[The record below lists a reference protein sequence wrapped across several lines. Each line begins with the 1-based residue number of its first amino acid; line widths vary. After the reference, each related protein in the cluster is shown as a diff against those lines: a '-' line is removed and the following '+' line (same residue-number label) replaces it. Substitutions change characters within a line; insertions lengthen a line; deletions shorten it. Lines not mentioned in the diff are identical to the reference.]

1 MKLVREIECQP
12 PAEPTPSTSFAAKR
26 DLDAK
31 YAGAVN
37 SPFRNS
43 SFMSPMPSRKPDMST
58 RPPGRGRR
66 VVAGRLTSSTPRK
79 LFSGQCES
87 FSSLGISELSFAES
101 QMFGDSGFL
110 SETLANMEVDFTRLQ
125 QQQTRLEER
134 VQSLE
139 QEVTALR
146 KDLKTIGGLVGELA
160 ASIRTIIQIF
170 QK

>member
-1 MKLVREIECQP
+1 
-12 PAEPTPSTSFAAKR
+12 
-26 DLDAK
+26 
-31 YAGAVN
+31 
-37 SPFRNS
+37 
-43 SFMSPMPSRKPDMST
+43 
-58 RPPGRGRR
+58 
-66 VVAGRLTSSTPRK
+66 
-79 LFSGQCES
+79 
-87 FSSLGISELSFAES
+87 
-101 QMFGDSGFL
+101 MFGDSGFL